1 MHIIQR
7 YVFTELTKVFV
18 AAFLVTAL
26 VLTMGG
32 ALRYLEKQEATAGM
46 LLQLLPMLVAA
57 VLPYIF
63 PVAILLATT
72 LVYGRMAADNELLA
86 LRAAGVHLWSV
97 TTPALLLG
105 LLASAGSLYLS
116 GWYIPRSHVRMRSM
130 LVRYA
135 PELLDRQLRQT
146 QLNLG
151 RVSIVHHGK
160 QGNTLKDITIT
171 QYGPDRSP
179 LGTISAEQAS
189 FHVDEKRSVVI
200 FTFINGT
207 STIFSSNK
215 QWQESD
221 KQWQEWPTKFERW
234 DHAVGLDWLKRA
246 GTDIKNL
253 PTPELWV
260 HSHTLEGA
268 ERRKAEA
275 TATERSVLSLACIAF
290 VFVGVPLGI
299 RTRSRHLLSAF
310 ALACLPVYVVYFP
323 LLIMGSQAAERGW
336 GPVAAVLWFPD
347 GLLLVLGA
355 VLLAVE
361 FRR

>member
-1 MHIIQR
+1 VHIIQR

-32 ALRYLEKQEATAGM
+32 TLRYLERQEATAGM

-97 TTPALLLG
+97 TAPALLVG

-116 GWYIPRSHVRMRSM
+116 GWYIPRSHARMRSM

-160 QGNTLKDITIT
+160 QGNTLKDIAIT

-179 LGTISAEQAS
+179 LFTITAEQAS
-189 FHVDEKRSVVI
+189 FHVDEKRSVII
-200 FTFINGT
+200 FTFINGS
-207 STIFSSNK
+207 STIFSAEK
-215 QWQESD
+215 QWQEL
-221 KQWQEWPTKFERW
+221 PTTFERFY
-234 DHAVGLDWLKRA
+234 HPLGLDWLRRA

-253 PTPELWV
+253 STPELWV
-260 HSHTLEGA
+260 HSRTLKGA

-275 TATERSVLSLACIAF
+275 MATERSALSLACFAF

-310 ALACLPVYVVYFP
+310 ALACLPVYVLYFP
-323 LLIMGSQAAERGW
+323 LLIIGGQAAERGW
-336 GPVAAVLWFPD
+336 GPVAPVLWFPD

>member
-1 MHIIQR
+1 MRIIQR
-7 YVFTELTKVFV
+7 YVFVELTKVFV

-32 ALRYLEKQEATAGM
+32 ALRYFERQEATAGM
-46 LLQLLPMLVAA
+46 LLRLVPMLIAS

-72 LVYGRMAADNELLA
+72 LVYGRMSADNELLA

-97 TTPALLLG
+97 TAPALLVG

-116 GWYIPRSHVRMRSM
+116 GWYIPRSHLRMRAM
-130 LVRYA
+130 VLRHA

-151 RVSIVHHGK
+151 RVSLVHQGK

-171 QYGPDRSP
+171 QYGDDGAP
-179 LGTISAEQAS
+179 LFSISAEQAS
-189 FHVDEKRSVVI
+189 FYVDQQQGVVV
-200 FTFINGT
+200 FTFRNGS
-207 STIFSSNK
+207 STVFAT
-215 QWQESD
+215 D
-221 KQWQEWPTKFERW
+221 KQHQELPTRFDVWHHRLE
-234 DHAVGLDWLKRA
+234 LDWLKRSK
-246 GTDIKNL
+246 TEVRNL
-253 PTPELWV
+253 TTPALWV
-260 HSHTLEGA
+260 YSRTLQGGDRRRA
-268 ERRKAEA
+268 EAEA
-275 TATERSVLSLACIAF
+275 TERPALSLACFFF

-310 ALACLPVYVVYFP
+310 ALALPVYVLYFP
-323 LLIMGSQAAERGW
+323 LLIIGGQAVERGW
-336 GPVAAVLWFPD
+336 GPPGPVLWFPNA
-347 GLLLVLGA
+347 LLLVLGT
-355 VLLAVE
+355 VLLAIE